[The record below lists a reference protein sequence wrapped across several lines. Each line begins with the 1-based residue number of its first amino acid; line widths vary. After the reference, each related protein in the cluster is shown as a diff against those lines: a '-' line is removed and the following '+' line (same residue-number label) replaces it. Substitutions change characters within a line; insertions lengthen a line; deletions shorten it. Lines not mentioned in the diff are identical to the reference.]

1 MANYKYEVIID
12 NEISVKFDTED
23 KAEEYKLAMEKTN
36 KYNTVSIKR
45 YWYMDELITEEDKS
59 VNRKS

>member
-12 NEISVKFDTED
+12 NRISVKFNTED

-45 YWYMDELITEEDKS
+45 YWYMDELITEEK
-59 VNRKS
+59 

>member
-12 NEISVKFDTED
+12 NEISVKFDT
-23 KAEEYKLAMEKTN
+23 KGRAEEYKLAIEKTN

-45 YWYMDELITEEDKS
+45 YWYMDEPITEEDSNESK
-59 VNRKS
+59 

>member
-12 NEISVKFDTED
+12 N
-23 KAEEYKLAMEKTN
+23 EYKLAMEKTN

-45 YWYMDELITEEDKS
+45 YWYMDELITEEK
-59 VNRKS
+59 

>member
-12 NEISVKFDTED
+12 NEISVKFDS
-23 KAEEYKLAMEKTN
+23 KGRAEEYKLAIEKTN

-45 YWYMDELITEEDKS
+45 YWYMDELITQED
-59 VNRKS
+59 NNE

>member
-23 KAEEYKLAMEKTN
+23 KAEKYKLAMEKTN

-45 YWYMDELITEEDKS
+45 YWYMDELITEE
-59 VNRKS
+59 NNNE